1 MVTSSRCVTIVGS
14 MAYLIGTRV
23 DGPDA
28 PCRSRNAPAVAES
41 ACSTA
46 MLDVIGVFLSNR
58 TALESA
64 RSMGRGERDGRGEAG
79 RPGGPSR
86 DLWMAHGWFCNV
98 RRKQR
103 EQSRAARVRGSV
115 GKECDPIL
123 GESRTRR
130 SDRGLP
136 EDFRDT
142 KWSIGEMITFA
153 IVRICA
159 YRSQWEYA
167 LSKDL
172 LSPARYSRKR
182 HRKYQ
187 LKA

>member
-23 DGPDA
+23 DGSDIADTVGEKGRTLPLA
-28 PCRSRNAPAVAES
+28 ARNESAVAES

-79 RPGGPSR
+79 EAGWSISR
-86 DLWMAHGWFCNV
+86 FMDGSFCNV

-103 EQSRAARVRGSV
+103 EHSRAARIRGSV
-115 GKECDPIL
+115 GKECDPI
-123 GESRTRR
+123 S
-130 SDRGLP
+130 
-136 EDFRDT
+136 
-142 KWSIGEMITFA
+142 
-153 IVRICA
+153 
-159 YRSQWEYA
+159 
-167 LSKDL
+167 
-172 LSPARYSRKR
+172 
-182 HRKYQ
+182 
-187 LKA
+187 